1 MSVETA
7 SAAYDAAVKR
17 MVEAAEAIENAAD
30 DADLSALET
39 AFDEAEQAAER
50 AKKNLD
56 RITRA
61 DQARQSMPV
70 VDTQPG
76 SQTSNSSDS
85 PGANVRYAQ
94 PAGSSK
100 PEHVYRPDIRE
111 YSFIS
116 DLTRATLRGDRA
128 AADRLDRNDRI
139 VKETRDVTTG
149 DPGAGS
155 FVPPVYLG
163 ALWQEKLRAQ
173 RVVANLIPTFDV
185 GSVGT
190 SFTVPKVNTGTSVA
204 KQAGENQNFSET
216 DADSNTLTAY
226 LETIGGLQDS
236 SLQALERTD
245 PAWETVIMD
254 DLTRA
259 YNEEVERQ
267 VLHGAGH
274 GSNEL
279 PGLLGVT
286 GNIDVTWTET
296 TPAGTTGLKA
306 IYNAISQQGTNYVT
320 SRVIA
325 MHPRR
330 SAWFASQT
338 TTSFPIFQQGGLM
351 QASGT
356 QDGGYV
362 GTMAGL
368 PVYASHAI
376 LTTRGAGTNQDVIFV
391 LDPSFLRYGET
402 SPRVE
407 VFRDVLSQTGTVRI
421 RLYAYA
427 ALIADRLPECI
438 ANLEGTGLVTPSFA

>member
-1 MSVETA
+1 MSMIEKRDRA
-7 SAAYDAAVKR
+7 QDDLRAACEKRDAAF
-17 MVEAAEAIENAAD
+17 EALDTAAD
-30 DADLSALET
+30 DIAADELDALT
-39 AFDEAEQAAER
+39 AAFDEAQDAVER
-50 AKKNLD
+50 ARKVADDLERVVEARASIPTPEPKKAESVTVIRD
-56 RITRA
+56 
-61 DQARQSMPV
+61 
-70 VDTQPG
+70 
-76 SQTSNSSDS
+76 
-85 PGANVRYAQ
+85 
-94 PAGSSK
+94 
-100 PEHVYRPDIRE
+100 EHVYRPDERS
-111 YSFIS
+111 YTFIS
-116 DLTRATLRGDRA
+116 DLTKATLKGDPA
-128 AADRLDRNDRI
+128 ARERLERNDRL
-139 VKETRDVTTG
+139 VMETRDVTTG

-163 ALWQEKLRAQ
+163 SLWQEKLRAQ
-173 RVVANLIPTFDV
+173 RVVANLLPRFDV
-185 GSVGT
+185 GSFGT
-190 SFTVPKVNTGTSVA
+190 SFTVPKVNTGGSVA
-204 KQAGENQNFSET
+204 SQAGENTNFSET

-245 PAWETVIMD
+245 PAWQDVILD

-267 VLHGAGH
+267 VLHGAGN

-306 IYNAISQQGTNYVT
+306 IYDCISQQGTNLVT

-330 SAWFASQT
+330 AAWFASQT
-338 TTSFPIFQQGGLM
+338 STSFPIFQQGGLM

-356 QDGGYV
+356 QDNGMV
-362 GTMAGL
+362 GNIAGL
-368 PVYASHAI
+368 PVYASAKI

-391 LDPSFLRYGET
+391 LDPSFLRFGET
-402 SPRVE
+402 APRVE
-407 VFRDVLSQTGTVRI
+407 VFRDVLSQSGGVRI

-427 ALIADRLPECI
+427 ALIADRLPAAI
-438 ANLEGTGLVTPSFA
+438 ANIEGTGLATPSFS